1 MAAPSK
7 VLGIDLGTTNSCM
20 AVIQAGELKV
30 IPNREGEKTT
40 PSVVSLRPDGDS
52 IVGKLAK
59 RQAAMNGDSTIFS
72 VKRFMGMKLSDPAV
86 ERNRALVPYIMS
98 ASENGDAWV
107 EAAGAKYSPPQISA
121 MVLQKLKNDAESFLG
136 ETLKEAIITVPAYF
150 NDAQRQATKDA
161 GRIAGLDVLR
171 IVNEPTAAS
180 LACGL
185 DKGAKINVAVYDL
198 GGGTFDI
205 TLLTLNKG
213 IFDVR
218 ATNGDTH
225 LGGDDFDLAIIRFLI
240 DEFKRSDNIDLAAD
254 RVALSRLKEAAE
266 QAKCEL
272 SSQLQAEIN
281 LPFIAQGADGP
292 RHMLYSLTREKFNE
306 ITKPLVEATLRP
318 CEQSLRDA
326 KLSKAD
332 IEAVVLVGGMTRV
345 PEVRRAVEAFFGK
358 APHLGVDPD
367 EAIAVGAAIQGGIL
381 KGEVRDKL
389 LLDVTPLSLGVRVA
403 GGLFSKL
410 IEKNT
415 TIPTRTTA
423 IYTTANDMQTSVR
436 IGVYQGEKPLA
447 ADNMFLGDFELV
459 NIKAALRGE
468 TQIEVTFDI
477 DANGIL
483 RVRAQDKL
491 TKQVQQ
497 IKIEPNSGLNEEEIA
512 RMVGEVQKQ
521 SQVNKTNTEANQYRV
536 TCQKIVEESS
546 KEINDSKRS
555 VEEKAALRDYL
566 SSLNASLAESD
577 LESLKSILKELNGFL
592 IKIRMQNRAPAPAAS
607 TPPA

>member
-1 MAAPSK
+1 MA
-7 VLGIDLGTTNSCM
+7 I
-20 AVIQAGELKV
+20 IQAGEIKV

-40 PSVVSLRPDGDS
+40 PSVVSLRPSGES
-52 IVGKLAK
+52 MVGKLAK
-59 RQAAMNGDSTIFS
+59 RQAAMSGDSTIFS
-72 VKRFMGMKLSDPAV
+72 VKRFMGMKLKDPAV
-86 ERNRALVPYIMS
+86 ERNRPLVPYQLT
-98 ASENGDAWV
+98 ASPNGDAWV
-107 EAAGAKYSPPQISA
+107 EAVGRKFSPPEISA

-136 ETLKEAIITVPAYF
+136 ESVKEAIITVPAYF

-185 DKGAKINVAVYDL
+185 DQGKKINVAVYDL

-225 LGGDDFDLAIIRFLI
+225 LGGDDFDLAIIRHLI
-240 DEFKRSDNIDLAAD
+240 DEFKKSDGADLGAD
-254 RVALSRLKEAAE
+254 KVALSRLKEAAE
-266 QAKCEL
+266 AAKCEL
-272 SSQLQAEIN
+272 STQLQAEIN

-318 CEQSLRDA
+318 CEQSLKDA
-326 KLSKAD
+326 KLGKGD
-332 IEAVVLVGGMTRV
+332 IEAIVLVGGMTRV

-358 APHLGVDPD
+358 PPHLGVDPD

-389 LLDVTPLSLGVRVA
+389 LLDVTPLSLGVRVS

-423 IYTTANDMQTSVR
+423 VYTTANDMQTSVR

-459 NIKAALRGE
+459 NIKPALRGE

-483 RVRAQDKL
+483 RVKAQDKV
-491 TKQVQQ
+491 TKQLQQ

-512 RMVGEVQKQ
+512 RMVSEAQRH
-521 SQVNKTNTEANQYRV
+521 SQVNKESSEAAQYRL
-536 TCQKIVEESS
+536 TCQKIVEESA
-546 KEINDSKRS
+546 KEVNESRS
-555 VEEKAALRDYL
+555 SAEDKAAMRDALSALSASCAVADLEGLKALLRD
-566 SSLNASLAESD
+566 
-577 LESLKSILKELNGFL
+577 LNGFL
-592 IKIRMQNRAPAPAAS
+592 IKLRMQNRAPAQLA
-607 TPPA
+607 PPTGQ

>member
-1 MAAPSK
+1 VAPAAK

-30 IPNREGEKTT
+30 IPNRENEKTT
-40 PSVVSLRPDGDS
+40 PTVVGFSPGGML
-52 IVGKLAK
+52 VGRLAK
-59 RQAAMNGDSTIFS
+59 RQAATNGESTIFS
-72 VKRFMGMKLSDPAV
+72 VKRFMGMKLKDPAV
-86 ERNRALVPYIMS
+86 ERNRSLVPYRL
-98 ASENGDAWV
+98 AAADNGDAWV
-107 EAAGAKYSPPQISA
+107 EAGGRKFSPPEVSA
-121 MVLQKLKNDAESFLG
+121 MVLQKLKNDAEAFLG
-136 ETLKEAIITVPAYF
+136 EEIKEAIITVPAYF

-171 IVNEPTAAS
+171 IINEPTAAS

-185 DKGAKINVAVYDL
+185 DAGKKSTVAVYDL

-225 LGGDDFDLAIIRFLI
+225 LGGDDFDQAIISHLI
-240 DEFKRSDNIDLAAD
+240 GVFREAEGIDLGAD

-266 QAKCEL
+266 NAKVEL
-272 SSQLQAEIN
+272 STQLQAEIN
-281 LPFIAQGADGP
+281 LPFIAQGAGGTL
-292 RHMLYSLTREKFNE
+292 HFLHTLTRDTFNE
-306 ITKPLVEATLRP
+306 ITKALVEATLKP
-318 CEQSLRDA
+318 CEQSLKDA
-326 KLSKAD
+326 RLNKGD
-332 IEAVVLVGGMTRV
+332 IDAVVLVGGMTRV

-423 IYTTANDMQTSVR
+423 TYTTANDMQTSVR
-436 IGVYQGEKPLA
+436 ISICQGEKPLA
-447 ADNMFLGDFELV
+447 AENMFLGDFELV
-459 NIKAALRGE
+459 NIKPAPRGE
-468 TQIEVTFDI
+468 PQIEVTFDI

-483 RVRAQDKL
+483 RVRAQDKQ
-491 TKQVQQ
+491 TKQLQQ
-497 IKIEPNSGLNEEEIA
+497 VRIEPNSGLKEEELS
-512 RMVGEVQKQ
+512 RMVLDAQKQ
-521 SQVNKTNTEANQYRV
+521 SLVNKQGSEASQYRL
-536 TCQKIVEESS
+536 TCQKIVEEAGRELEAGTRGSDES
-546 KEINDSKRS
+546 K
-555 VEEKAALRDYL
+555 ALKEQ
-566 SSLNASLAESD
+566 LAGMGAG
-577 LESLKSILKELNGFL
+577 LEGAELDSLKALLKELNGFL
-592 IKIRMQNRAPAPAAS
+592 IKVRMQNRGAGNLQK
-607 TPPA
+607 